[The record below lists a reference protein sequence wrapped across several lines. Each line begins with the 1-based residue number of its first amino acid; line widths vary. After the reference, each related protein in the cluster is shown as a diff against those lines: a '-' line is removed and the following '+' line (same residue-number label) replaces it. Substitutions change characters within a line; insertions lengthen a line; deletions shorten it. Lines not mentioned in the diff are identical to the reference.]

1 MRSPGQVTRRFAAQ
15 ASQQLVPHDRSSV
28 RRPMHQRPGGPVAA
42 LRRLPRRLLLLV
54 YSVMLPVA
62 LCARSVEAQGAA
74 PASVP
79 NLPIAGITLRTP
91 GDSFS
96 LRPLVRFG
104 VLRDSL
110 PYRAAPDAVARRLV
124 EATRERIER
133 ESTRRWRAAIQAPLL
148 SPSPATVALLTP
160 PPVDSGPT
168 PGALVPLVPAAPGAI
183 GADARTRIGSG
194 DFLSSAADL
203 GIRLDSRLESKV
215 QRTRNLR
222 CTAAQLT
229 IIGNNCTGSLQPT
242 FDYQFGLVTGGVI
255 ANRVHLNVDY
265 NSQREFD
272 ASNNI
277 SVFYQGKTDEM
288 LQRLEVGNVSLQ
300 VPASRFLTAGIPSGN
315 YGIQATGQVGPM
327 RFTSIVAQQKG
338 NVSKDNIFTV
348 GERTQQEVERP
359 IEDIQ
364 IETRRFFFT
373 IDPRQLA
380 GYPNIDLLNR
390 PQMQQLAQALPDS
403 LRPTRIYVY
412 RQLIGASNQ
421 NPRGPQFSVRGA
433 RNQAR
438 QIYEV
443 LRENVDYY
451 VDQSQLWISLIRP
464 LNINNERLAVA
475 YEVNVGGTPGR
486 YVSTGGT
493 PDIEFT
499 EAPQFANLLWEPEL
513 QPANAG
519 YFEREI
525 KSIYRLGGEDLQRET
540 ITLKLVTGQS
550 GDQEKPFDPSR
561 GETYLQMFG
570 LSQATNPTAFDVEN
584 RVWPRPSDPN
594 YSAASGG
601 RDKLIRDYFVFF
613 PSVQPFARAGLAQPQ
628 ANPAN
633 DTLYRYPNEYLYSAQ
648 RPQAIYR
655 MIARYRSEG
664 GSTQYSLRLNSLQV
678 RPNSERVSLEGRIL
692 ERDKDYTIEYEL
704 GTITFAR
711 GDTLFPRPR
720 QVNVRYEE
728 NPLFASAPITILG
741 FASQFPLENGQ
752 LSFTAISQQQR
763 SGLNRPPLGFEPI
776 GSLVAG
782 VTGNMTW
789 DATLL
794 SSLVQKLPFNAGNTR
809 SRVSLLGEFA
819 MSKPQPNAAGQAY
832 VESFEGEAGL
842 GIPLSE
848 AAWYYSSRPALGS
861 VLPGLIGPQTLSP
874 NRASTLAYQN
884 NGLDGAGTY
893 VQYSI
898 DQIDPSV
905 RIVGGGIQ
913 PPEPL
918 LWLTLYPLRIGGIF
932 DFVPGSAARRFAWT
946 VGDNTMVGT
955 TPTGQRWRSVRTVL
969 NASGADLSRIENV
982 EFFVLVQAETSKLNR
997 NPTLVLDFG
1006 EISENS
1012 VTFAPETLTVKSP
1025 PRAGLPADTT
1035 YRGKRLVGYDRFD
1048 SERDP
1053 FSRAFNAELND
1064 IGIGGDLADTIVV
1077 VDSTRSPATITT
1089 GNKVPLCT
1097 QAVAVVQ
1104 LLGDSRA
1111 VCSVRNNRL
1120 DEEDIDL
1127 DGQLNLTSSATDNEQ
1142 IRRFAIDLSKKENW
1156 TRVGR
1161 CLPQIDS
1168 SAAVI
1173 VADTVCWVQI
1183 RLNWRAPLEELNTPN
1198 ERRVKAMRLTMVS
1211 SANSPDDDFV
1221 RVALARFRLVGAP
1234 WLKRSDRP
1242 ISGAAGD
1249 SSALA
1254 GGYVIA
1260 SVVGTLDSSS
1270 TLPYSPPP
1278 GVVEAPEN
1286 RQSGY
1291 ENTRIQVNER
1301 ALRLQTGIAGQEFRT
1316 FDRAEAFF
1324 RFPEGTKSFMGYRTL
1339 RLWMRGRGNGWGM
1352 SGELNGYVKI
1362 GRDEHNF
1369 YMYRTPVN
1377 EGPAQSAWDPE
1388 VRVDLTR
1395 FQFLRAQLE
1404 NNFLKSSPDSL
1415 ACTGTDLELIRRS
1428 GLPRGLT
1435 VRRYAVCQDG
1445 YIVYS
1450 ADPSVTPPNLA
1461 GVQELSVGIVRID
1474 SVARGG
1480 RAIMAG
1486 DTLELWVND
1495 VRLADVVDDIG
1506 FAGEVGMSMNA
1517 GDLADFRLNLSRRD
1531 PNFRQLGEN
1540 PSFLSTSGVS
1550 VGTTLHLERMLPA
1563 QLGLVIPFNI
1573 DYAGSGIDQL
1583 FINKSD
1589 VRAAG
1594 IEGLRNPSDRR
1605 MNYSMAIRRATP
1617 LTSGWYAPV
1626 LNGLAMTGSWSTGA
1640 TKSAFQEG
1648 TQSNY
1653 VLGASLELSDD
1664 TREDRLP
1671 RVIDRMFGILPR
1683 FIRESGAVRTLR
1695 GQNYR
1700 WQPTQF
1706 RITSAMA
1713 RNANSTTS
1721 FTKAATALSDTG
1733 QVITG
1738 LNHAWVN
1745 NARLELRPTLGLTA
1759 SVDARQV
1766 LDLRDYRDA
1775 ALGTD
1780 STDRRQAAAAER
1792 LQFLGANIGLE
1803 QERTLTS
1810 GILFQPQISLWAQP
1824 RLDFRSTFRLSKDP
1838 NARTLLREGDS
1849 TGAFRLPQ
1857 RLGAAQSLS
1866 AGTQVQF
1873 GRLLMARANE
1883 RSLLHRFG
1891 KLLAPTDI
1899 SWQREITSNYDNT
1912 VFDPGLGYQFGIGGI
1927 ESFRGLNNQ
1936 RLATAAGRVQNF
1948 TTIAGINLPLSISVQ
1963 SRFERGTSETWTR
1976 RALDGFQALI
1986 TSERRT
1992 YPDITV
1998 RWNWRPVRLAKV
2010 FSNLS
2015 LTSGYLVREQ
2025 STEVPNETG
2034 GLADRSR
2041 TFSRTQPITG
2051 SITWAFLGNLAT
2063 NATYS
2068 VDKRE
2073 DSRPGSITLS
2083 DTRRSSFDVARSIP
2097 LPKKWNTRTGQLRT
2111 RLQYQSEE
2119 GISTVGGSSAAPETP
2134 DAPAVSVLNNS
2145 GRRAFN
2151 LNADTDLSEL
2161 LSFSM
2166 TGSHVLTFDRNFNR
2180 RLSTTVFSVV
2190 LQLRFF
2196 AGELR

>member
-1 MRSPGQVTRRFAAQ
+1 
-15 ASQQLVPHDRSSV
+15 
-28 RRPMHQRPGGPVAA
+28 MHQRPGGLLVA
-42 LRRLPRRLLLLV
+42 LRRLGRRLALFAVSALL
-54 YSVMLPVA
+54 PAA
-62 LCARSVEAQGAA
+62 LAVRSAQAQA
-74 PASVP
+74 TPPSSSVP
-79 NLPIAGITLRTP
+79 NLPLAGLTLRVP
-91 GDSFS
+91 GDSFA
-96 LRPLVRFG
+96 LKPLVRFG
-104 VLRDSL
+104 VLVDGF
-110 PYRAAPDAVARRLV
+110 PYRAAPGRVAEHLVAASRRR
-124 EATRERIER
+124 AERLAAA
-133 ESTRRWRAAIQAPLL
+133 RWRSVIQAPLL
-148 SPSPATVALLTP
+148 ARPAVDVGAIARAPS
-160 PPVDSGPT
+160 DSGPI
-168 PGALVPLVPAAPGAI
+168 PGALVPLVPQPAA
-183 GADARTRIGSG
+183 GADARTRIGGG
-194 DFLSSAADL
+194 DFLANAADL
-203 GIRLDSRLESKV
+203 GINLTSRLESKLS
-215 QRTRNLR
+215 RTRNLR

-242 FDYQFGLVTGGVI
+242 FDYQFDLRTGGVI

-277 SVFYQGKTDEM
+277 SVFYQGKTDEL

-300 VPASRFLTAGIPSGN
+300 VPASRFLTSGIPSGN

-338 NVSKDNIFTV
+338 NVSKDNVFTI

-373 IDPRQLA
+373 IDPRQLP

-390 PQMQQLAQALPDS
+390 PQIQQLAASLPDS
-403 LRPTRIYVY
+403 VRPTRVYVY

-433 RNQAR
+433 RNPAR

-451 VDQSQLWISLIRP
+451 IDQSQLWISLVRP
-464 LNINNERLAVA
+464 LNINSERLAVA
-475 YEVNVGGTPGR
+475 YEVSTGGVPGR
-486 YVSTGGT
+486 NVNTGGT

-499 EAPQFANLLWEPEL
+499 EATQVANLLWEPEL
-513 QPANAG
+513 QPGNAG

-540 ITLKLVTGQS
+540 VTLKLVTGLS

-561 GETYLQMFG
+561 GETYLQLFG

-594 YSAASGG
+594 YSATSGG

-613 PSVQPFARAGLAQPQ
+613 PSLQPFARAGLAQPQ

-664 GSTQYSLRLNSLQV
+664 GSSQYSLRLNSLQV

-704 GTITFAR
+704 GTVTFTR

-782 VTGNMTW
+782 VTGSMAW

-794 SSLVQKLPFNAGNTR
+794 SSLVRKLPFNSGNTR
-809 SRVSLLGEFA
+809 SRLALQGEFA
-819 MSKPQPNAAGQAY
+819 MSKPRPNAAGQAY
-832 VESFEGEAGL
+832 IESFEGDAGVNV
-842 GIPLSE
+842 PLSE
-848 AAWYYSSRPALGS
+848 AAWYYSSRPALGG
-861 VLPGLIGPQTLSP
+861 VLPSLIGAQTLNL
-874 NRASTLAYQN
+874 NRAGTLAFQN
-884 NGLDGAGTY
+884 NGVDGAGNY

-913 PPEPL
+913 PPESL
-918 LWLTLYPLRIGGIF
+918 LWMTLYPLRTGGIF
-932 DFVPGSAARRFAWT
+932 DFTPGTSTRRFAWT
-946 VGDNTMVGT
+946 VGNSSLVGT
-955 TPTGQRWRSVRTVL
+955 TPTGRRWRSLRTVL
-969 NASGADLSRIENV
+969 NPSGADLSRIENI
-982 EFFVLVQAETSKLNR
+982 EFFVLVQSEQSKLRR
-997 NPTLVLDFG
+997 NPTIVLDFG

-1012 VTFAPETLTVKSP
+1012 VTFAPETLTVKP
-1025 PRAGLPADTT
+1025 PLRAGLPTDTT
-1035 YRGKRLVGYDRFD
+1035 YRGKRLVGFDRFD

-1053 FSRAFNAELND
+1053 FSRAFNAEEND
-1064 IGIGGDLADTIVV
+1064 KGLAGDVADTIVI
-1077 VDSTRSPATITT
+1077 VDSTASPASIITA
-1089 GNKVPLCT
+1089 NKVPLCT
-1097 QAVAVVQ
+1097 QSIAVVQ
-1104 LLGDSRA
+1104 VLGDSRA

-1127 DGQLNLTSSATDNEQ
+1127 DGQLNLPSSATDNEQ
-1142 IRRFAIDLSKKENW
+1142 LRRFAIDLSDKRNW

-1168 SAAVI
+1168 SATGV
-1173 VADTVCWVQI
+1173 VADTVCWVQV
-1183 RLNWRAPLEELNTPN
+1183 RLNWRAPLEELNSPN
-1198 ERRVKAMRLTMVS
+1198 ERRMRAMRLTMVS
-1211 SANSPDDDFV
+1211 SAQSSDEDFV

-1260 SVVGTLDSSS
+1260 SVVGTLDSSAV
-1270 TLPYSPPP
+1270 LPYSPPP

-1301 ALRLQTGIAGQEFRT
+1301 ALRLQSGISGQQFRT

-1324 RFPEGTKSFMGYRTL
+1324 RFPEGTKSFMGYKTL
-1339 RLWMRGRGNGWGM
+1339 RLWMRGRGNGWGPA
-1352 SGELNGYVKI
+1352 GELNGFVKI

-1377 EGPAQSAWDPE
+1377 EGPTQGAWDPE

-1461 GVQELSVGIVRID
+1461 GVQELSVGLVRID

-1480 RAIMAG
+1480 AGIMAN

-1495 VRLADVVDDIG
+1495 VRLSDVVDDVG
-1506 FAGEVGMSMNA
+1506 FAGELGVAMNA
-1517 GDLADFRLNLSRRD
+1517 GDLADFRVNVSRRD

-1540 PSFLSTSGVS
+1540 PSFLTTSGVS
-1550 VGTTLHLERMLPA
+1550 VGTTVHLERMLPA
-1563 QLGLVIPFNI
+1563 RLGLVMPLSI

-1589 VRAAG
+1589 VRAKG
-1594 IEGLRNPSDRR
+1594 IDGLRNPSDRR
-1605 MNYSMAIRRATP
+1605 VNYSLALRRATP
-1617 LTSGWYAPV
+1617 LTRGWYAPV
-1626 LNGLAMTGSWSTGA
+1626 LNGLAMTGSWSKGA
-1640 TKSAFQEG
+1640 TQSAFQEG
-1648 TQSNY
+1648 TQSSY
-1653 VLGASLELSDD
+1653 IMGASLDISDD
-1664 TREDRLP
+1664 TRESRLP
-1671 RVIDRMFGILPR
+1671 GFIDRVFGILPR
-1683 FIRESGAVRTLR
+1683 FVRESGAVKSLR
-1695 GQNYR
+1695 SQNYR

-1706 RITSAMA
+1706 RLTSSLA

-1721 FTKAATALSDTG
+1721 YTKAATALSDTG

-1745 NARLELRPTLGLTA
+1745 NARVEFRPTIGLVG
-1759 SVDARQV
+1759 SIDARQV

-1775 ALGTD
+1775 LLGAD

-1792 LQFLGANIGLE
+1792 LRFLGANVGLE

-1810 GILFQPQISLWAQP
+1810 GVLFQPQVSLWLQP

-1838 NARTLLREGDS
+1838 NARSLLREGDS

-1866 AGTQVQF
+1866 AGTQVQL
-1873 GRLLMARANE
+1873 GRLLMARTGE
-1883 RSLLHRFG
+1883 KSMLHRLG
-1891 KLLAPTDI
+1891 RMLAPTDI
-1899 SWQREITSNYDNT
+1899 SWSQDITSNYDNT
-1912 VFDPGLGYQFGIGGI
+1912 VYDPGVGYQFGLGSI
-1927 ESFRGLNNQ
+1927 ESFRGLNNE
-1936 RLATAAGRVQNF
+1936 RLATTAGRVQNF
-1948 TTIAGINLPLSISVQ
+1948 TAIGALNLPLSLSVQ
-1963 SRFERGTSETWTR
+1963 SRFERGTTEIWTR

-1992 YPDITV
+1992 YPDLSL
-1998 RWNWRPVRLAKV
+1998 RWNWRPVRLRKV
-2010 FSNLS
+2010 VSNVS
-2015 LTSGYLVREQ
+2015 FTGGYLVREQ

-2041 TFSRTQPITG
+2041 TLSRDQPFTS
-2051 SITWAFLGNLAT
+2051 SITWTFLGNLTT
-2063 NATYS
+2063 NAQYRLE
-2068 VDKRE
+2068 KRE
-2073 DSRPGSITLS
+2073 DARPGSLTES
-2083 DTRRSSFDVARSIP
+2083 DTKRMTFDVARNIR

-2111 RLQYQSEE
+2111 RLSYQSEE
-2119 GISTVGGSSAAPETP
+2119 SIASVGGASDAVLPPGTTAPSI
-2134 DAPAVSVLNNS
+2134 SVLTNN
-2145 GRRAFN
+2145 GRQAFN

-2161 LSFSM
+2161 LTFSL
-2166 TGSHVLTFDRNFNR
+2166 TGSHILTFDRNYNR
-2180 RLSTTVFSVV
+2180 RLTNTVVSVV